1 MIVRTN
7 LHRVSLKCSREE
19 AKNKEHE
26 LAIKQLNADAAQIK
40 QEMKDELR
48 KLEQEREQDIEE
60 LNLELGNTI

>member
-26 LAIKQLNADAAQIK
+26 LAIKQLNADAAQMK

-48 KLEQEREQDIEE
+48 KLEQERE
-60 LNLELGNTI
+60 